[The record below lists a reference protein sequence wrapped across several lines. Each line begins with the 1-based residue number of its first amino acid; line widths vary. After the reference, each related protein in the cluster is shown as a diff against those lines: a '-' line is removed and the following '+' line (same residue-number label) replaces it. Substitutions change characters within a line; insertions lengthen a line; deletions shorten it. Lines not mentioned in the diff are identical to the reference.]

1 MIGWFLEEHR
11 NVHRKKLKPHFIYGP
26 QPYNTGGSIPSP
38 RMISCCWVNP
48 SFRRFNSKNFVSVKC
63 FLTVLI
69 LLRSLKKNILF
80 HQLTSMNPQKN
91 PPNKPYPSSIKNV
104 KTVKRKFNKNLI
116 KTNKFLMEIKV
127 KTKRLTPTR
136 GLDGSK
142 PRQNKRKTS
151 EKMLLKSNKF
161 SFKIIVKLNI
171 NKIKPT
177 FSQCYPSFRGSQR
190 VSEKPQ
196 SNKKIPDKINVN
208 KIKLTFNLILTK
220 SASRNPKRSSKGNSH
235 NSVKIK
241 IIYKI
246 SDKIKFNKIKLTV
259 AMKMVIILLKP
270 VKWSAG
276 RPTKGNP
283 HIIRASRAMI
293 KNCEKLYINK
303 IKFTVAKIRLKT
315 VQRASKWMTERT
327 TIGNTGKM
335 KNSQIVKI
343 KSNIIIDKNK
353 NINKINLTRARD
365 IIVVKN
371 LKSNKLQ
378 TAEKSIYKLNSNEV
392 KNTKRNKYFPFCL
405 TIIKSIKLN
414 GQFGILI

>member
-127 KTKRLTPTR
+127 RTKRLTPTR

-220 SASRNPKRSSKGNSH
+220 SASRNPKRPSKGILY
-235 NSVKIK
+235 NSVEIK

-246 SDKIKFNKIKLTV
+246 SDKIKFNKIKLTFIPIFVKEALNGPIVESKGNPHNSVKIKIIFKISDKTKLNIIKLTV

-276 RPTKGNP
+276 MPTK
-283 HIIRASRAMI
+283 I
-293 KNCEKLYINK
+293 
-303 IKFTVAKIRLKT
+303 
-315 VQRASKWMTERT
+315 SK
-327 TIGNTGKM
+327 
-335 KNSQIVKI
+335 
-343 KSNIIIDKNK
+343 
-353 NINKINLTRARD
+353 
-365 IIVVKN
+365 
-371 LKSNKLQ
+371 
-378 TAEKSIYKLNSNEV
+378 
-392 KNTKRNKYFPFCL
+392 KYFPFCL